1 MKSTTLTM
9 CMLALASTAEAFSV
23 RYTPAPAGGACR
35 AALPRRGGLALAAK
49 RKGDLFSEIAELEGE
64 KTEAAAAPAVAD
76 DAAAASMD
84 VAVTADKSKAMLAP
98 EETFFEGAPSW
109 TEVVIPAISVLTV
122 IGIIPFA
129 FTVAR
134 QLWVRFKITSRRI
147 SVVSGIGGKDL
158 TEITYDEIYEV
169 KYVFRAFGS
178 VGDMVIELRDGAKLE
193 MRSVPNFP
201 DVYRYIMDKVDPE
214 VKAASTPMSDDA

>member
-1 MKSTTLTM
+1 M
-9 CMLALASTAEAFSV
+9 
-23 RYTPAPAGGACR
+23 
-35 AALPRRGGLALAAK
+35 
-49 RKGDLFSEIAELEGE
+49 
-64 KTEAAAAPAVAD
+64 
-76 DAAAASMD
+76 
-84 VAVTADKSKAMLAP
+84 
-98 EETFFEGAPSW
+98 
-109 TEVVIPAISVLTV
+109 VIPAISILTV
-122 IGIIPFA
+122 VGIIPFA

-178 VGDMVIELRDGAKLE
+178 VRQSWSRVAETVGRGGAGRLRGGAGRGGARQQEQNANKSDGNNNTQQRQQQHPTTSRATQVGDMVIELRDGAKLE